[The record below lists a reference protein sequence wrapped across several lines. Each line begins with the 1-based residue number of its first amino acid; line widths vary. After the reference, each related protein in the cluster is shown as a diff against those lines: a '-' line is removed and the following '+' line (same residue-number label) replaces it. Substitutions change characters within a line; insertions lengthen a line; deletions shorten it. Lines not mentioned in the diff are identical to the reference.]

1 MDLYAHLEN
10 ELSDDKNQMGT
21 SFVIENR
28 GWQTLSEK
36 DKMVNILGFV
46 SCIVSVTATQLCSF
60 GKKVTTDN
68 I

>member
-1 MDLYAHLEN
+1 
-10 ELSDDKNQMGT
+10 
-21 SFVIENR
+21 
-28 GWQTLSEK
+28 
-36 DKMVNILGFV
+36 MVNILGFV